1 MSTAATGAAPAPAV
15 TVETLDQV
23 LHARAQA
30 TPDRTHIHLRM
41 DDGRLRT
48 ISYSELLSA
57 AVGVARGLL
66 AQGLGQGQTV
76 ALMLPTGPDFF
87 FSFLGVTL
95 AGGIPVP
102 IYPPARADRI
112 EEYAQRQTKLLR
124 NAEARVLITVREA
137 HKLARLLEPS
147 IPSLRSVTTVEA
159 LASATAATVA
169 TVEPPQTAL
178 QPADIALI
186 QYTSGSTGEPKGV
199 VLTHAN
205 VISNVRAIGQAVGVR
220 PDDVGVCW
228 LPLYHDMGLIGCWLF
243 CLYYG
248 LPLAVTSPI
257 AFLRRPQRWLRMIH
271 EHRGTLSPA
280 PNFAYE
286 MCVRRVDD
294 RALDG
299 LDLSSWRVAMNG
311 AEPVSPETLARF
323 TARFAPYGFRPE
335 ALMPVY
341 GLAESAVALSFPPVG
356 RPPRVDAI
364 RREPFVRRQLAV
376 PADVHDPAPL
386 RFVSV
391 GQPLSEHEVRLVD
404 ADGQPVPERVE
415 GRLQFRGPSAM
426 RGYYRNPEATR
437 AILGD
442 GLRDG
447 PCDGLVDS
455 WLDSGDLAYQADGE
469 LHITGRIKDIIIK
482 AGHNICPQEL
492 EEVAGEVKGVR
503 KGCVAA
509 FAVADPEHGTERLVL
524 VAEIRKTRP
533 ATRAQVRAEIM
544 RQLARLG
551 HPPDELLLVPP
562 QIIPKTP
569 SGKLRRD
576 ACRRLYLGG
585 ELTRARP
592 PAWWQLFRLTLKALA
607 ATLRNW
613 GNSRKD

>member
-1 MSTAATGAAPAPAV
+1 MSTGATGVAPAV
-15 TVETLDQV
+15 TVETLDEV
-23 LHARAQA
+23 LRARAQA
-30 TPDRTHIHLRM
+30 TPDRAHIHLRL
-41 DDGRLRT
+41 DDGRLHT
-48 ISYSELLSA
+48 ISYGELLSA
-57 AVGVARGLL
+57 ALGVARGLL
-66 AQGLGQGQTV
+66 AQGLGRGQTV

-137 HKLARLLEPS
+137 HKLARLLEPG

-159 LASATAATVA
+159 LTAAAAATAATA
-169 TVEPPQTAL
+169 EPPRTAL
-178 QPADIALI
+178 QPTDIALI

-205 VISNVRAIGQAVGVR
+205 VISNVRAIGQGVGVR

-248 LPLAVTSPI
+248 LPVAVTSPI

-311 AEPVSPETLARF
+311 AEPISAETLARF

-341 GLAESAVALSFPPVG
+341 GLAECAVALSFSPMG

-364 RREPFVRRQLAV
+364 QREAFVRQQRAV
-376 PADVHDPAPL
+376 PADAHDPAPL

-391 GQPLSEHEVRLVD
+391 GKPLRGHEARIVD
-404 ADGQPVPERVE
+404 PAGQPVPERVE
-415 GRLQFRGPSAM
+415 GRLHFRGPSAM
-426 RGYYRNPEATR
+426 RGYYRNPEATQG
-437 AILGD
+437 IL
-442 GLRDG
+442 
-447 PCDGLVDS
+447 CDG
-455 WLDSGDLAYQADGE
+455 WFDSGDLAYQADGE
-469 LHITGRIKDIIIK
+469 LHITGRIKDVIIK
-482 AGHNICPQEL
+482 AGHNIYPQEL
-492 EEVAGEVKGVR
+492 EEVAGEVKDVR

-509 FAVADPEHGTERLVL
+509 FSVTDSEHGTERIVL
-524 VAEIRKTRP
+524 VAETRETRP
-533 ATRAQVRAEIM
+533 APRAQVRAEVI

-551 HPPDELLLVPP
+551 HPPDELVLVPP
-562 QIIPKTP
+562 QTIPKTP

-576 ACRRLYLGG
+576 ACRRLYLAD
-585 ELTRARP
+585 ELTRPRR
-592 PAWWQLFRLTLKALA
+592 PAWWQLLRLTLRALA
-607 ATLRNW
+607 ARLRNW
-613 GNSRKD
+613 RNSREA